1 MSIENEYTNP
11 IRSKLVK
18 ELNELESRL
27 DILYLF
33 IESEDF
39 NLISDMQKAL
49 LNVQATTMN
58 AYIQCLRERIAIL
71 Y

>member
-49 LNVQATTMN
+49 LNVQAITMN
-58 AYIQCLRERIAIL
+58 AYMQCLRERIAIL